1 MTLRRDGRARR
12 SMGQAARDSQ
22 GDRRAD
28 GQGNDSRMRRGET
41 VSGARILVL
50 NAGSSSIKVS
60 VFERTGAAVMSGL
73 AEGIGAPSG
82 RLKIDGETRPAPL
95 DDHRAAL
102 TSVLEALSAAG
113 CPVTDLAAAAHR
125 VVHGGRELTAAA
137 RVTDAVA
144 TEIEHCIPLAPLHNP
159 HSLAAI
165 RTLSEI
171 APELP
176 QYASF
181 DTAFHATVPEVAARY
196 ALPPEAE
203 RLGIRRYGFH
213 GLSYAALTQH
223 LPRISGA
230 PLPARVLAL
239 HLGNGA
245 SMCAIH
251 EGRSVA
257 TTMGYSP
264 LSGLTMGTRPGD
276 LDANAVLRL
285 AREHGLENTVHLLNR
300 ESGLRGLSRGK
311 SDMRALLADD
321 SADSAFAVEHFC
333 YWACRHAG
341 SLIAAM
347 GGLDAVAFTGGIGE
361 HAAPVRARIARGLGW
376 LGLELDEEANR
387 EARPQLHAGGSKI
400 GAWIVPAQ
408 EERQIAAEARAL
420 MDAEA

>member
-1 MTLRRDGRARR
+1 
-12 SMGQAARDSQ
+12 
-22 GDRRAD
+22 
-28 GQGNDSRMRRGET
+28 
-41 VSGARILVL
+41 VSTGRILVL

-60 VFERTGAAVMSGL
+60 VFERGGAAVVSGL
-73 AEGIGAPSG
+73 AEGVGGPAG
-82 RLKIDGETRPAPL
+82 RLKINGETREARL
-95 DDHRAAL
+95 DDHHSAL
-102 TSVLEALSAAG
+102 NTVLEALRTAG
-113 CPVTDLAAAAHR
+113 FPIEAFEAAAHR
-125 VVHGGRELTAAA
+125 VVHGGRELTKAA

-144 TEIEHCIPLAPLHNP
+144 AEIERCIPLAPLHNP
-159 HSLAAI
+159 HSLTAI
-165 RTLSEI
+165 RTLAEI
-171 APELP
+171 APDLP

-230 PLPARVLAL
+230 ALPSRVLAL

-245 SMCAIH
+245 SVCAIQ

-285 AREHGLENTVHLLNR
+285 AREHGLESTVHLLNR
-300 ESGLRGLSRGK
+300 ESGLRGLSGGK
-311 SDMRALLADD
+311 SDMRALLADEGP
-321 SADSAFAVEHFC
+321 DSAFAVEHFC

-347 GGLDAVAFTGGIGE
+347 GGLDAIAFTGGIGE
-361 HAAPVRARIARGLGW
+361 HAAPVRAQIARGLGW
-376 LGLELDEEANR
+376 MGLELDAEANA
-387 EARPQLHAGGSKI
+387 EARPRLHASGSPV

-420 MDAEA
+420 IEAEA